1 MKIYDEAGA
10 LLTGDPDLTAGYLTH
25 EQRLVTR
32 HKAVKEKN
40 HLEVMVGTDGLRRKV
55 VDTPAR
61 EAWDEYETVGVYHLY
76 TAEELAAQNAPTVA
90 EQVEANAA
98 AIEELAALIAGGG
111 V

>member
-10 LLTGDPDLTAGYLTH
+10 LLAGEPDLAAGYLTH
-25 EQRLVTR
+25 EQRLVTHHR
-32 HKAVKEKN
+32 AVKEKS

-61 EAWDEYETVGVYHLY
+61 AAWDEYETVGMYHLY
-76 TAEELAAQNAPTVA
+76 TPEELAARNAPTIDQ
-90 EQVEANAA
+90 QVEAMAA
-98 AIEELAALIAGGG
+98 AIEELAGMMAGGT